1 MISSSTW
8 AERLTFRPENGAET
22 ATAHLFVKAHS
33 FGIASNGIS
42 TSAAIPEVL
51 YQGLGTP
58 FLLTLYQIPSA
69 SSYDWSASPTSVVTG
84 TTAQWQQD
92 VASGDTPGRVAVGI
106 NHSAQTRDDIKIFIA
121 GALLGIAG
129 GAIIAAVQEAM
140 HLRD

>member
-1 MISSSTW
+1 
-8 AERLTFRPENGAET
+8 
-22 ATAHLFVKAHS
+22 
-33 FGIASNGIS
+33 
-42 TSAAIPEVL
+42 
-51 YQGLGTP
+51 
-58 FLLTLYQIPSA
+58 
-69 SSYDWSASPTSVVTG
+69 VVTG